1 MFFKGFSATWN
12 FVIIILQVT
21 AQIRIVKHEYE
32 NGKVYISKTQY
43 FANVPQAQWE
53 QYISGYQ
60 PLQKWL
66 KDHKKT
72 MLSAEDIEHYKKIV
86 AALKFTENLMAEIDQ
101 IVEF

>member
-1 MFFKGFSATWN
+1 MVFCHYN
-12 FVIIILQVT
+12 FADDNT
-21 AQIRIVKHEYE
+21 NKIVKHEYE

-60 PLQKWL
+60 PLHKWL
-66 KDHKKT
+66 KGHKKT
-72 MLSAEDIEHYKKIV
+72 MLSADGIEHYKKIV
-86 AALKFTENLMAEIDQ
+86 ATLKFTEDLMAKIDQ